1 MEPEGDCE
9 WGQEGASGVFPIHF
23 ISRNSMEDAGS
34 EMGGLGGGRDS
45 ASSQFESCYI
55 DSALPSDSDH
65 AYDHHSSEEEL
76 EDINNSYQEVDD
88 LQSESLLGDDEVRG
102 PGSENKRKWSQVA
115 SNRLSVES
123 TSSSDEEVQ
132 GLLRPLSTPVEFCTS
147 PPVDAHK
154 PSRSQSPPPKLF
166 LFSSPGCENAVGGR
180 VVSSGPVAIHTG
192 GVFRGLRRCDQNVGD
207 HHRHSHG
214 SPLQSHQLGTYNLSN
229 GTESSLGAER
239 SESRSHPSDQSVT
252 TATGG
257 GNGRAS
263 RNGRDSN
270 SRKRHRHHN
279 PRHIQRPWLDFE
291 KMQQVR
297 LKISVNSHCPYLLGL
312 RGLPREVR
320 QALREVG
327 LHGWLY

>member
-1 MEPEGDCE
+1 MEHEEDCE
-9 WGQEGASGVFPIHF
+9 WGGN
-23 ISRNSMEDAGS
+23 RNTGMFSLNSIARQRSTSSCEEPGS
-34 EMGGLGGGRDS
+34 DMMVLGHGGRDS

-76 EDINNSYQEVDD
+76 EVINNSYQDVDD
-88 LQSESLLGDDEVRG
+88 LQSDVLLGDDEVRG

-123 TSSSDEEVQ
+123 TSSDEVDDEVQ

-147 PPVDAHK
+147 PPVDVHK

-166 LFSSPGCENAVGGR
+166 FFSATSSPGIENAGGR
-180 VVSSGPVAIHTG
+180 VNNSRPVAIHSG
-192 GVFRGLRRCDQNVGD
+192 GVFRGLRRCDQNGGD
-207 HHRHSHG
+207 HHHSHHSSPHSIQPQNNLNGLLDRGG
-214 SPLQSHQLGTYNLSN
+214 SLM
-229 GTESSLGAER
+229 AEVR
-239 SESRSHPSDQSVT
+239 QDGRSHPLDSTNAPGTLGSNS
-252 TATGG
+252 GG
-257 GNGRAS
+257 RTSRSGRES
-263 RNGRDSN
+263 T

-297 LKISVNSHCPYLLGL
+297 VSTSFSPSMSYPLLL
-312 RGLPREVR
+312 M
-320 QALREVG
+320 
-327 LHGWLY
+327 